1 MTPPAIRRL
10 TSSELTPDEIRGL
23 RALFAAAWP
32 DPDEAFAEE
41 DWQHA
46 LGGVHVLLEADGRI
60 LSHASVVTRVL
71 EAGGTA
77 LRTGYVEAVAT
88 WPELQRQGHGSAVMR
103 EIGDVIGANYELG
116 ALGTGEFA
124 FYESLGWE
132 HWRGPCSVRTPG
144 GAVRTPA
151 EDGYIMVLRTPAT
164 PPDLDLDAPISCE
177 WRSGDVW

>member
-1 MTPPAIRRL
+1 MAAIRRL
-10 TSSELTPDEIRGL
+10 TSPEMTLDEIRAL

-32 DPDEAFAEE
+32 DPDEAFADE

-46 LGGVHVLLEADGRI
+46 LGGVHVILVEDGRI
-60 LSHASVVTRVL
+60 LSHGSVVTRIL

-88 WPELQRQGHGSAVMR
+88 WPELQRRGHGSAVMR
-103 EIGDVIGANYELG
+103 EIDDFITSNYELG

-132 HWRGPCSVRTPG
+132 HWRGPSSVRTPG
-144 GAVRTPA
+144 GEKRTLA

-164 PPDLDLDAPISCE
+164 PPDLDLDAPLSCE
-177 WRSGDVW
+177 WRTGDVW